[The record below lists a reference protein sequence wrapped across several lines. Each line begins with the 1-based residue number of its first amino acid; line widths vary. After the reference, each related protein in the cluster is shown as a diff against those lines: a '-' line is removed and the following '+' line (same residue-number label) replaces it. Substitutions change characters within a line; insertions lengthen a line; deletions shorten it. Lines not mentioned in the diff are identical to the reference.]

1 MELCCWEVGVV
12 AVDDGGCSCVV
23 HGVGGCLCAVYV
35 CDGCGGGRV
44 WVVGFPVLCGG
55 GVGE

>member
-1 MELCCWEVGVV
+1 MWCHVGVV
-12 AVDDGGCSCVV
+12 AVNNGGCSCVV
-23 HGVGGCLCAVYV
+23 LGVGGCLLAVCV

-44 WVVGFPVLCGG
+44 WVLCFPVVGGG

>member
-1 MELCCWEVGVV
+1 MWCYVGVV
-12 AVDDGGCSCVV
+12 AVNDGGCSCVV
-23 HGVGGCLCAVYV
+23 LGVGGCLLAVYV

-44 WVVGFPVLCGG
+44 WVLCFPVVGGG

>member
-12 AVDDGGCSCVV
+12 AVNNGGCSCVV
-23 HGVGGCLCAVYV
+23 LGVGGCLCSVGV
-35 CDGCGGGRV
+35 CDGGGRLV
-44 WVVGFPVLCGG
+44 FGVVLFPVLCGG